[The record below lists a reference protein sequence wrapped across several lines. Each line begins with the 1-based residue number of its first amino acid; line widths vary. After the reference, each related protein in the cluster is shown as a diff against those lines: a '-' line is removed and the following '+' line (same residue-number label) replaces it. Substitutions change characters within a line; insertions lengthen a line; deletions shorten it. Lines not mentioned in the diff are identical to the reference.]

1 MEDKREVKL
10 CKDCR
15 HYLIGQ
21 CWHPPLLY
29 DVVVGGRIGRNPY
42 LERSDSISRADL
54 CGPEGKLWEAKT

>member
-15 HYLIGQ
+15 YYLMGQ
-21 CWHPPLLY
+21 CWHKPLRY
-29 DVVVGGRIGRNPY
+29 DLVTGGTIPRNPY
-42 LERSDSISRADL
+42 TERSDSISRADL